1 MLPSRDG
8 GENAIWVGGPGKWS
22 GVFVVFGEISVDGGL
37 EVDERAEDPALEAA
51 ACECGEEALDG
62 VEP

>member
-1 MLPSRDG
+1 MVWG
-8 GENAIWVGGPGKWS
+8 
-22 GVFVVFGEISVDGGL
+22 FFVFGEISVDGGL
-37 EVDERAEDPALEAA
+37 ELDERAEDPALEAT